1 MKPWDRS
8 TFILLYH
15 QIPVTSIVP
24 GMWLAFSKYLNYG
37 LALELVMAELAGWG
51 NSGEPSFEKPEIEA
65 IPGG

>member
-15 QIPVTSIVP
+15 QIPVTRIVP

-37 LALELVMAELAGWG
+37 LALELVMAELAHWG
-51 NSGEPSFEKPEIEA
+51 NSGEPSFEKPETEA
-65 IPGG
+65 VPVG

>member
-24 GMWLAFSKYLNYG
+24 GVWLVLSKYLNYG
-37 LALELVMAELAGWG
+37 LTLELVMAKLAGWG

-65 IPGG
+65 IPVG